1 MRNALLVVSGV
12 AIGLLG
18 ALVALASGRGEALGR
33 AYAQTVQGE
42 AGAGAPI
49 LGTGGSSPNQNDL
62 CWILMKDKGRDKA
75 GQEHERYA
83 LCMYKAMNGG
93 QFFDLIDMRDV
104 TYDSKPAQ
112 LNNPGHKADLKVQAM
127 KDMWEEAKKKEEEAR
142 KKREEEEKKKKERAG
157 N

>member
-18 ALVALASGRGEALGR
+18 ALVAVASNRIDPFAR
-33 AYAQTVQGE
+33 AHAQTVQGD
-42 AGAGAPI
+42 AAAGAPI
-49 LGTGGSSPNQNDL
+49 LGIGGATPNQNDL
-62 CWILMKDKGRDKA
+62 CWLLLKDKGRDKA

-83 LCMYKAMNGG
+83 LCLYKAMNGG

-127 KDMWEEAKKKEEEAR
+127 KDMWEDARKKEEEAR
-142 KKREEEEKKKKERAG
+142 KKREEEEKKKKSG